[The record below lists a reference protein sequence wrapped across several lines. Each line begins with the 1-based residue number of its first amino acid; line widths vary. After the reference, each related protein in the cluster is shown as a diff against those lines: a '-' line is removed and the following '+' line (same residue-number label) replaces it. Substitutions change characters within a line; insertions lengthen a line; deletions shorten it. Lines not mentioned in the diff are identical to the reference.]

1 MIELE
6 YHRLLAKYNTLKSSS
21 VSDVLVIPDAY
32 EPVVDSYNLVLVDAH
47 SHNVSISNSAVEFPI
62 TNSACSSRI
71 TICTA
76 PRAAVRRPLQC
87 SNKRSPST
95 L

>member
-6 YHRLLAKYNTLKSSS
+6 YHRLLAKYNVLKSSFFG
-21 VSDVLVIPDAY
+21 DVPVIPDAS
-32 EPVVDSYNLVLVDAH
+32 EPMIDSYNLVLVDAH
-47 SHNVSISNSAVEFPI
+47 SHNVNKANSTVEFPI
-62 TNSACSSRI
+62 TNPAYSSRT
-71 TICTA
+71 TICTL